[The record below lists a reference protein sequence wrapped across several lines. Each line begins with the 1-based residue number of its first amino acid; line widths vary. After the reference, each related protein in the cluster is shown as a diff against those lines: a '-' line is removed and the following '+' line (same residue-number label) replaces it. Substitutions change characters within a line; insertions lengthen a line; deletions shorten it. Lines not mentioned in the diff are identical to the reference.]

1 MSRNIQTVTK
11 WLPSD
16 VKGSEIIFQECKN
29 LKRSSTNLLQRI
41 SALLENL
48 KKKYNTK
55 IHHNCIQNELNIQEL
70 EDINLTMDVMVNNFS
85 LVFQKL
91 NFECDSQ
98 IIMEKIKIWKDL
110 LWKIKLKICYFIQE
124 LINEIAY
131 LFIYYGEIL
140 LTLTLR

>member
-1 MSRNIQTVTK
+1 
-11 WLPSD
+11 
-16 VKGSEIIFQECKN
+16 
-29 LKRSSTNLLQRI
+29 
-41 SALLENL
+41 
-48 KKKYNTK
+48 
-55 IHHNCIQNELNIQEL
+55 
-70 EDINLTMDVMVNNFS
+70 MDVMVNNFS

>member
-55 IHHNCIQNELNIQEL
+55 IHHNCIQNELNIQV
-70 EDINLTMDVMVNNFS
+70 DSKFYVMYGLYYNF
-85 LVFQKL
+85 L
-91 NFECDSQ
+91 
-98 IIMEKIKIWKDL
+98 
-110 LWKIKLKICYFIQE
+110 
-124 LINEIAY
+124 
-131 LFIYYGEIL
+131 G
-140 LTLTLR
+140 TGRH